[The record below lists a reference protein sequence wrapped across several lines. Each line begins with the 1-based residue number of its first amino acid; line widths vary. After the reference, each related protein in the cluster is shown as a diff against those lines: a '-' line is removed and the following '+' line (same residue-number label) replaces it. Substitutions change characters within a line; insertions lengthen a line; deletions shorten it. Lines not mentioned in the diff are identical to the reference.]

1 MDIEVLE
8 GVFDANEIIAKE
20 NRALLDERN
29 AFMMNLMA
37 SPGAGKTSFI
47 MKTLEGIASFSS
59 PLRGE
64 DQGGGDT
71 SAKGI
76 KAAVIEGDI
85 AGKVDSERIAAMGIQ
100 AIQINTGGS
109 CHLEA
114 KQVNTALKHMD
125 LEGIELIIVENVGNL
140 VCPAEFKLG
149 EDLKV
154 MILSVA
160 EGDDKPL
167 KYPLMFSESH
177 VLIVNKIDLIPHTD
191 FDMGRLEET
200 VRKMNPSVELF
211 KVSCRTGEGLDGWTT
226 WLEGRVRNGRQS

>member
-1 MDIEVLE
+1 MEIEVLE

-20 NRALLDERN
+20 NRMLLDERN

-47 MKTLEGIASFSS
+47 MKTLEGIS
-59 PLRGE
+59 GQIE
-64 DQGGGDT
+64 
-71 SAKGI
+71 
-76 KAAVIEGDI
+76 AAVIEGDI
-85 AGKVDSERIAAMGIQ
+85 AGKVDSERIANLGFQ

-125 LEGIELIIVENVGNL
+125 LEGIELVIVENVGNL

-177 VLIVNKIDLIPHTD
+177 VLVVNKTDLLPHTD
-191 FDMGRLEET
+191 FDMESLEQT
-200 VRKMNPSVELF
+200 VRKMNPSVQLF
-211 KVSCRTGEGLDGWTT
+211 KVSCRTGEGLDGWTS
-226 WLEGRVRNGRQS
+226 WLEERVRTARKS

>member
-1 MDIEVLE
+1 MEIEVLE

-20 NRALLDERN
+20 NRTLLDGRGV
-29 AFMMNLMA
+29 FMVNLMA

-47 MKTLEGIASFSS
+47 MRTLDGVS
-59 PLRGE
+59 GE
-64 DQGGGDT
+64 M
-71 SAKGI
+71 

-85 AGKVDSERIAAMGIQ
+85 AGKVDSERIAETGVA

-114 KQVNTALKHMD
+114 RQVNTALNHLNLD
-125 LEGIELIIVENVGNL
+125 GVQLVIIENVGNL

-160 EGDDKPL
+160 EGHDKPL
-167 KYPLMFSESH
+167 KYPLMFSESD

-191 FDMGRLEET
+191 FDMAFLEDT
-200 VRKMNPSVELF
+200 VRKMNPSVEIF
-211 KVSCRTGEGLDGWTT
+211 KISCRTGVGVDAWID
-226 WLEGRVRNGRQS
+226 WLKNRVKAS

>member
-1 MDIEVLE
+1 MEIEVLE
-8 GVFDANEIIAKE
+8 GVFDANEIIARE
-20 NRALLDERN
+20 NRALLDEN
-29 AFMMNLMA
+29 GTFMMNLMA

-47 MKTLEGIASFSS
+47 MRTLEGV
-59 PLRGE
+59 
-64 DQGGGDT
+64 
-71 SAKGI
+71 KGSL
-76 KAAVIEGDI
+76 KSAVIEGDI
-85 AGKVDSERIAAMGIQ
+85 AGKVDSEKIAATGVA

-114 KQVNTALKHMD
+114 KQVNRALIRLD
-125 LEGIELIIVENVGNL
+125 LEGVDLVIVENVGNL

-191 FDMGRLEET
+191 FNMERLEET

>member
-1 MDIEVLE
+1 MEIEVLE

-20 NRALLDERN
+20 NRALLDGRG
-29 AFMMNLMA
+29 AFMVNLMA

-47 MKTLEGIASFSS
+47 MKTLEGVA
-59 PLRGE
+59 GE
-64 DQGGGDT
+64 LKT
-71 SAKGI
+71 
-76 KAAVIEGDI
+76 AVIEGDI
-85 AGKVDSERIAAMGIQ
+85 AGKVDSERIAATGVP

-114 KQVNTALKHMD
+114 KQINTALNRLD
-125 LEGIELIIVENVGNL
+125 LEGVQLVIVENVGNL

-167 KYPLMFSESH
+167 KYPLMFSESD

-191 FDMGRLEET
+191 FDMERLEDT
-200 VRKMNPSVELF
+200 VRKMNPSVETF
-211 KVSCRTGEGLDGWTT
+211 KISCRTGEGVGGWTS
-226 WLEGRVRNGRQS
+226 WLKRRVLG

>member
-1 MDIEVLE
+1 MIRREDMEIEVLE

-20 NRALLDERN
+20 NRQVLDRHGS
-29 AFMMNLMA
+29 FMVNVMA
-37 SPGAGKTSFI
+37 SPGADKTSVI
-47 MKTLEGIASFSS
+47 LKTLEGVS
-59 PLRGE
+59 GE
-64 DQGGGDT
+64 L
-71 SAKGI
+71 SC
-76 KAAVIEGDI
+76 AVIEGDI
-85 AGKVDSERIAAMGIQ
+85 AGRVDSERIAETGVP

-114 KQVNTALKHMD
+114 KQINVALSRLE
-125 LEGIELIIVENVGNL
+125 LEGVDLVIVENVGNL

-191 FDMGRLEET
+191 FDMARLEET
-200 VRKMNPSVELF
+200 VRKMNPAVEMF
-211 KVSCRTGEGLDGWTT
+211 KLSCRTGEGVSAWTGW
-226 WLEGRVRNGRQS
+226 LSERVSNAG

>member
-1 MDIEVLE
+1 MEIEVLE

-20 NRALLDERN
+20 NRGLLDGRG
-29 AFMMNLMA
+29 AFMLNLMA

-47 MKTLEGIASFSS
+47 MKTLEGIS
-59 PLRGE
+59 GE
-64 DQGGGDT
+64 IAT
-71 SAKGI
+71 
-76 KAAVIEGDI
+76 AVIEGDI
-85 AGKVDSERIAAMGIQ
+85 AGKVDSERIAATGVQ

-114 KQVNTALKHMD
+114 KQVNTALNRLD
-125 LEGIELIIVENVGNL
+125 LEGVQLVIVENVGNL

-160 EGDDKPL
+160 EGDDKPI
-167 KYPLMFSESH
+167 KYPLMFSETD

-191 FDMGRLEET
+191 FDMERLEET
-200 VRKMNPSVELF
+200 VLKMNPAVVIF
-211 KVSCRTGEGLDGWTT
+211 KVSCRTGEGLDTWTA
-226 WLEGRVRNGRQS
+226 WLKKRVRSAA

>member
-1 MDIEVLE
+1 MEIEVLE

-20 NRALLDERN
+20 NRGLLDGRG
-29 AFMMNLMA
+29 AFMLNLMA

-47 MKTLEGIASFSS
+47 MKTLEGIS
-59 PLRGE
+59 GE
-64 DQGGGDT
+64 IAT
-71 SAKGI
+71 
-76 KAAVIEGDI
+76 AVIEGDI
-85 AGKVDSERIAAMGIQ
+85 AGKVDSERIAATGVQ

-114 KQVNTALKHMD
+114 RQVNTALNRLD
-125 LEGIELIIVENVGNL
+125 LQGVQLVIVENVGNL

-160 EGDDKPL
+160 EGDDKPI
-167 KYPLMFSESH
+167 KYPLMFSETD

-191 FDMGRLEET
+191 FEMERLEET
-200 VRKMNPSVELF
+200 VLKMNPSVVIF
-211 KVSCRTGEGLDGWTT
+211 KVSCRTGEGLDAWTA
-226 WLEGRVRNGRQS
+226 WLKKRVRSAV